1 MKGNFWKYATVVMT
15 MALLLNV
22 CGTSLFRG
30 EKIDAETGVQ
40 AGYPATFSEDW
51 QGLKVAWYG
60 DSLTE
65 LYYHCDIVNKYFA
78 FDGVNCGIKGSCIA
92 SFNENSLCLPERMTR
107 VGIGIPQDVDAIFI
121 MAGTNDWCANIP
133 LGDKTLRFD
142 AAGQLQADSATYYG
156 ACHQMFNYL
165 TQMYPDAYILV
176 MGTPIAAAN
185 TYDLYNDQGLTS
197 FDYGDALCEAA
208 SMWGLPSFNIGEMM
222 GVNVNNV
229 QDAQALMY
237 EGIHFVE
244 GGARMAADVI
254 IQEIATRKYYK

>member
-1 MKGNFWKYATVVMT
+1 M
-15 MALLLNV
+15 
-22 CGTSLFRG
+22 
-30 EKIDAETGVQ
+30 
-40 AGYPATFSEDW
+40 
-51 QGLKVAWYG
+51 
-60 DSLTE
+60 DS
-65 LYYHCDIVNKYFA
+65 
-78 FDGVNCGIKGSCIA
+78 
-92 SFNENSLCLPERMTR
+92 
-107 VGIGIPQDVDAIFI
+107 IFI
-121 MAGTNDWCANIP
+121 IEGPNDWCANIP

-197 FDYGDALCEAA
+197 FDYGDALCDAA